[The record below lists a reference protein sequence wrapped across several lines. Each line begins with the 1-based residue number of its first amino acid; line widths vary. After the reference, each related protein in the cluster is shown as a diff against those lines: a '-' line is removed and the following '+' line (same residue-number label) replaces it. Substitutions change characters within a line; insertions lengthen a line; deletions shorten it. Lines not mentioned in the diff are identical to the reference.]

1 MAILRMLLPV
11 RRKNPPKHLSP
22 NCHLP
27 RSVAR
32 HQIQFSN
39 PSKPQNQLLQQ
50 NLSLN
55 LQFCLNFLKFPK
67 SQLIAQGVHQLTKS
81 HPLKSQSD
89 GTNPLLFLKSLLFL
103 KLLHL
108 SLVVE
113 AGGAEAEAEAVAV
126 VDEDEVVVVDEVP
139 PHSAAAAPLL
149 LVLLPLQR
157 AVVEFEA
164 EAAVVVEPET
174 LPLLSYVHSMIVES
188 T

>member
-1 MAILRMLLPV
+1 M
-11 RRKNPPKHLSP
+11 
-22 NCHLP
+22 
-27 RSVAR
+27 
-32 HQIQFSN
+32 
-39 PSKPQNQLLQQ
+39 
-50 NLSLN
+50 
-55 LQFCLNFLKFPK
+55 
-67 SQLIAQGVHQLTKS
+67 
-81 HPLKSQSD
+81 
-89 GTNPLLFLKSLLFL
+89 LFLKSLLFL